1 MVPNNHPS
9 AGYDGMIPVFK
20 KPHHKPELTSAL
32 LELGKN
38 EMLQTQTYRHTNTTT
53 GFDTNIFFNVI
64 R

>member
-9 AGYDGMIPVFK
+9 AGNDGMIPVFK
-20 KPHHKPELTSAL
+20 KPHHKLTSTL

-38 EMLQTQTYRHTNTTT
+38 EMLQTQTYTHTNTTT